1 MAEVYKFFN
10 SAPGD
15 EREYY
20 ASDFAN
26 YFSSVL
32 SAGLLLDENEEYGL
46 QVTLDSGLN
55 VKVAIGKALIKGYS
69 YANTTDL
76 TLTHTLPETEYDRID
91 RIVLRLDLRNA
102 NRYIR
107 AFVKIGVASANPV
120 APDLQRDQ
128 YIYELSLAQVRLRA
142 NTASIEASDIID
154 ERALEDLC
162 GIVQSLITV
171 PISVFQQQ
179 FDAWFN
185 NQKTVYETE
194 IVNWQNQEKADFEA
208 WVESLHNILDGDVA
222 ANLASRI
229 TTLEQ
234 EFTSHQADDTI
245 HVKKDGT
252 LQTGLNAEKING
264 KTATAIPSTTEK
276 NDIIGMVN
284 EVFQSGNN
292 VKTNTV
298 NALLSK
304 DSTLPITN
312 NSPWNDVISAIG
324 SLSNGAKT
332 YSSTATSSTGT
343 KSFTYVGGSSVT
355 INYLSVSGLPFKP
368 RYIIAY
374 SGSVTILYSEV
385 RNNLYAG
392 PYVAYFET
400 SSSGNT
406 SSSNYTYKG
415 DVSSVSI
422 TSSSFIIPV
431 GSRGGYI
438 FEYTIIG

>member
-107 AFVKIGVASANPV
+107 AFVKTGAASENPV

-154 ERALEDLC
+154 ERALENLC

-179 FDAWFN
+179 FDAWFD

-208 WVESLHNILDGDVA
+208 WVASLHDILDGDVA
-222 ANLASRI
+222 ANLANQI
-229 TTLEQ
+229 TTVQQELNEHKTEDATNAKKGHVQLVDDIKGNSTSLVPTQNAVRKGIEQ
-234 EFTSHQADDTI
+234 TSYKTVKSGKDANGIFTTVQSYR
-245 HVKKDGT
+245 KSDGT
-252 LQTGLNAEKING
+252 LAEK
-264 KTATAIPSTTEK
+264 S
-276 NDIIGMVN
+276 V
-284 EVFQSGNN
+284 
-292 VKTNTV
+292 
-298 NALLSK
+298 LS
-304 DSTLPITN
+304 
-312 NSPWNDVISAIG
+312 
-324 SLSNGAKT
+324 
-332 YSSTATSSTGT
+332 
-343 KSFTYVGGSSVT
+343 GGSSPKYTTRTDTYYGVDGIT
-355 INYLSVSGLPFKP
+355 VEKTETFALTYDADGIC
-368 RYIIAY
+368 I
-374 SGSVTILYSEV
+374 SEV
-385 RNNLYAG
+385 
-392 PYVAYFET
+392 
-400 SSSGNT
+400 
-406 SSSNYTYKG
+406 
-415 DVSSVSI
+415 
-422 TSSSFIIPV
+422 
-431 GSRGGYI
+431 
-438 FEYTIIG
+438 